1 MIGGSV
7 FALWRAGLVG
17 AGVAIVLAGSVAAQ
31 TPVATPAEHTP
42 AAGPDIK
49 VGGAH
54 IKGLALPG
62 GISAFLGIPYAEP
75 PVGERRWHVSMLSHL
90 HGTVDA
96 TRFGSPCPQGD
107 GTTVWYRKLAV
118 AMGSDADVVRP
129 ASGGA
134 EDCLVLNIWS
144 PAVKAAKPALAKKAA
159 SKVSVGLPVMV
170 WIHGG
175 SNTSGFAHEPDYR
188 GSRLAGKGVVV
199 VTLNY
204 RLGAL
209 GFFAH
214 PAIADVSAGRQGIS
228 DQITALRWVHDNIG
242 AFGGDPARVTLFGES
257 AGGTDIVALMHMDV
271 ARGLFA
277 RAIIESGYLPS
288 TALATPA
295 AATRAATDLYA
306 RDVSADAMIAHP
318 AADVVKLETARH
330 KGAFAAP
337 LVPPKLAFRVP
348 LLIGTNADEFRMYLP
363 ADPATRGAG
372 EAATLIGMVRADD
385 AAHLLQHLSSDGATR
400 ADLLASAP
408 VFHCPAAAL
417 AGDNSAVELPAYVY
431 RFDRVRPGNHGF
443 GAYHGAEIPYVF
455 GTGAAWLPAE
465 PADRA
470 LSDTVMRYWVNFA
483 RTGNP
488 NGPGLPDWPRW
499 PAHVDDMAGVP
510 VMHLGATVHSAPVA
524 DLALC
529 PMIAAPHI

>member
-1 MIGGSV
+1 MSGVNAFARLVAGAALACALTGS
-7 FALWRAGLVG
+7 AG
-17 AGVAIVLAGSVAAQ
+17 AEPSKQA
-31 TPVATPAEHTP
+31 PAEH
-42 AAGPDIK
+42 AAPDIK
-49 VGGAH
+49 LGAAH
-54 IKGLALPG
+54 IKGQALPG
-62 GISAFLGIPYAEP
+62 GSSAFLGIPYAEP
-75 PVGERRWHVSMLSHL
+75 PVGERRWHVSTLSHL
-90 HGTVDA
+90 KGMVDA
-96 TRFGSPCPQGD
+96 THFGALCPQGD
-107 GTTVWYRKLAV
+107 GTTAFYRRLAV
-118 AMGSDADVVRP
+118 GMGAGADVVHP

-134 EDCLVLNIWS
+134 EDCLVLNIWT
-144 PAVKAAKPALAKKAA
+144 PAKHAAKA
-159 SKVSVGLPVMV
+159 PVMV

-175 SNTSGFAHEPDYR
+175 SNTSGFAQEPDFR
-188 GSRLAGKGVVV
+188 GARLAGKGVVV

-214 PAIADVSAGRQGIS
+214 PAVADVSAGRQGIS
-228 DQITALRWVHDNIG
+228 DQITALRWVHENIA

-257 AGGTDIVALMHMDV
+257 AGGTDIVALTHMEV

-277 RAIIESGYLPS
+277 RAIIESGYLPA

-295 AATRAATDLYA
+295 SAARAATDLFA
-306 RDVSADAMIAHP
+306 RDTTADAMQARP
-318 AADVVKLETARH
+318 AADVVKLDASKH

-337 LVPPKLAFRVP
+337 LVPAKVAFRVP
-348 LLIGTNADEFRMYLP
+348 LLIGTNADEFRMFLP
-363 ADPATRGAG
+363 IDPATRLEA
-372 EAATLIGMVRADD
+372 EAAMVGGMKRGDD
-385 AAHLLQHLSSDGATR
+385 AAHLLQHLSNDGATR

-455 GTGAAWLPAE
+455 GTGAAWLPAD
-465 PADRA
+465 PADHA
-470 LSDTVMRYWVNFA
+470 LSDTMMRYWVNFA

-488 NGPGLPDWPRW
+488 NGAGLPNWPRW
-499 PAHVDDMAGVP
+499 PAGADDIASVP
-510 VMHLGATVHSAPVA
+510 VMHLGTAAHVGPLA

-529 PMIAAPHI
+529 PMIAGK